1 MNISTR
7 VAQESDLDT
16 CRMMDSEARA
26 ALRDTRGAAEFFA
39 SYPESVRAADTDGCT
54 VMAVVADHGV
64 GFATVQFMRAG
75 TAQHGVITRMYVV
88 PDAREVGV
96 GDALVAAV
104 RATASERGCAW
115 LDALALPGDR
125 ALKNLYERNGL
136 TARLLIA
143 STRL

>member
-1 MNISTR
+1 
-7 VAQESDLDT
+7 
-16 CRMMDSEARA
+16 
-26 ALRDTRGAAEFFA
+26 
-39 SYPESVRAADTDGCT
+39 
-54 VMAVVADHGV
+54 
-64 GFATVQFMRAG
+64 
-75 TAQHGVITRMYVV
+75 MYVV